1 MTEEDVINTK
11 SFLFWIYTQHF
22 LMFFFPP
29 PPIAGITFL
38 CSFKW
43 TTNFILSNNKTP
55 SSHRS
60 LGRKKKKAK
69 IKKKNQ
75 QGYKMS
81 QLVIS
86 PC

>member
-22 LMFFFPP
+22 LVFFFPP

-38 CSFKW
+38 CSFKRM
-43 TTNFILSNNKTP
+43 TNFILSNNKTP

-60 LGRKKKKAK
+60 LGRKKKKQK
-69 IKKKNQ
+69 LKKKTN
-75 QGYKMS
+75 KVTKC
-81 QLVIS
+81 LNL
-86 PC
+86 

>member
-38 CSFKW
+38 CSFKRM
-43 TTNFILSNNKTP
+43 TNFILSVPFNQKKKTKN
-55 SSHRS
+55 
-60 LGRKKKKAK
+60 KKKKTNK
-69 IKKKNQ
+69 VTKCLN
-75 QGYKMS
+75 
-81 QLVIS
+81 L
-86 PC
+86 

>member
-43 TTNFILSNNKTP
+43 MTNFIPSNNKTP

-69 IKKKNQ
+69 IKKKTN
-75 QGYKMS
+75 KVTKC
-81 QLVIS
+81 LNL
-86 PC
+86 